1 MNLLTNRLTVD
12 FEKQGMAIASVWS
25 TLSIFSDTILAML
38 KAPTE
43 VVDDLLDLDD
53 DFFRAHGGVTDF
65 AKDSVVGG
73 AKLSKWQWS
82 NCFPYLI
89 DIDILFLRYIRR
101 RSR

>member
-1 MNLLTNRLTVD
+1 
-12 FEKQGMAIASVWS
+12 
-25 TLSIFSDTILAML
+25 ML

-43 VVDDLLDLDD
+43 VVNDFLDLDD
-53 DFFRAHGGVTDF
+53 NFFRTHGGVTDF
-65 AKDSVVGG
+65 AKDSVVGD